1 MSATIGQVCGKAE
14 NLNLQ
19 TLITIL
25 YTHYNVI
32 ILMYNVTS
40 EICVFESDLGLVYVI
55 IPQSRS
61 NIRSI
66 THGMLFVYV
75 DCLPS
80 ITGSEKKRWKKI
92 GPGLDSNQCTHL
104 TLVGR
109 H

>member
-14 NLNLQ
+14 NLNFSAN
-19 TLITIL
+19 IDY

-92 GPGLDSNQCTHL
+92 GPGWDSNQCTHL